1 MHRAAVGAGAVQCAS
16 MRAGKRLHPAMPHS
30 SSSWSTNTLLASVFG
45 RQASSVESYTRR
57 DMLVA
62 LSAAAGIGA
71 GEVPVLWHL
80 EAQVEVYRQHGPECH
95 DSALTVLYLRYQGL
109 ECAGRGAGRV

>member
-1 MHRAAVGAGAVQCAS
+1 VRGAAAGVAAVQCAS

-30 SSSWSTNTLLASVFG
+30 SSSLATHTLLAYVFR

-57 DMLVA
+57 VLLVA

-71 GEVPVLWHL
+71 GEVPVLWHV
-80 EAQVEVYRQHGPECH
+80 EAQVEVYLKHGPQCH
-95 DSALTVLYLRYQGL
+95 DSALTVLYLRS
-109 ECAGRGAGRV
+109 